1 MIEPAIA
8 RPPVRS
14 LLQRLLEIGKLVL
27 AEHDVRR
34 VLAVA
39 LDGVIELCAAERGMI
54 LLFSP
59 GGEAL
64 FEEAR
69 GIGRQDIDRPE
80 LEVSRTLLEKVR
92 TEGTAYWSPNVL
104 AEPGLGSR
112 RSVLRL
118 QILSV
123 ICLPL
128 RHDGKVFGLVY
139 LDNRRAAGVFTEETA
154 EVVESF
160 ADLISLA
167 AHNALEHRRLYG
179 RVEELARELRS
190 RHRFDA
196 IVGQTQQILE
206 TLRLVSQVADAEAT
220 VLILGESGTGKEL
233 IARAIHSNSRRRDR
247 PFVAINCG
255 ALPEPLLDSE
265 LFGHV
270 RGAFTG
276 AVADSSGWFERAAGG
291 TIFLDEIGEMSPSLQ
306 TKMLRVLEVGEY
318 ARVGSAAVRR
328 ADARVVAA
336 THRDLLGMVREGKMR
351 EDLFYRLNVVEVL
364 VPPLRDRAGDVLLL
378 ARTFLDRFNEKHGKA
393 RELSAAAEELLL
405 SYDYPGNVREL
416 QNAIQRA
423 VLLSSG
429 PLIEPADLPPSFRAV
444 LRRGKGGALQG
455 FRAAKRRLIE
465 EFERDY
471 ITRCLREAGGNI
483 SQAARTAGIDFKNL
497 YDKMDQYGLDAL
509 AFKKDRRSA

>member
-1 MIEPAIA
+1 M
-8 RPPVRS
+8 
-14 LLQRLLEIGKLVL
+14 LKRLLEIGKLVL
-27 AEHDVRR
+27 AENDVRR

-39 LDGVIELCAAERGMI
+39 LDGVVELCGAERGMI
-54 LLFSP
+54 LLFAP

-69 GIGRQDIDRPE
+69 GLGKQDIDRPE
-80 LEVSRTLLEKVR
+80 FEVSRTILEKVR
-92 TEGTAYWSPNVL
+92 TEGTPYWSPNVL
-104 AEPGLGSR
+104 ADPSLGSR
-112 RSVLRL
+112 RSVMRL

-123 ICLPL
+123 ICLPI
-128 RHDGKVFGLVY
+128 RHAGEVFGLVY
-139 LDNRRAAGVFTEETA
+139 LDNRRAAGVFSAETL

-167 AHNALEHRRLYG
+167 AHHALERRRLHG

-190 RHRFDA
+190 QYRFEA
-196 IVGQTQQILE
+196 IVGQSPQILE
-206 TLRLVSQVADAEAT
+206 ALRLVSQVADSEAT

-233 IARAIHSNSRRRDR
+233 IARAIHYNSRRRDR
-247 PFVAINCG
+247 SFVAINCG
-255 ALPEPLLDSE
+255 ALPETLLDAE

-270 RGAFTG
+270 RGAYTG
-276 AVADSSGWFERAAGG
+276 AVADSAGWFERAAGG

-318 ARVGSAAVRR
+318 ARVGSTSVRH

-351 EDLFYRLNVVEVL
+351 EDLFYRLNVVEIQ
-364 VPPLRDRAGDVLLL
+364 VPPLRERGDDILLL

-393 RELSAAAEELLL
+393 RDLSAAAEELLL
-405 SYDYPGNVREL
+405 TYDYPGNVREL

-423 VLLSSG
+423 VLLSTGS
-429 PLIEPADLPPSFRAV
+429 LIEPGDLPASFRAV

-471 ITRCLREAGGNI
+471 VTRCLREAGGNI
-483 SQAARTAGIDFKNL
+483 SQAARTAGIDFKNF
-497 YDKMDQYGLDAL
+497 YDKMAQYGIDA
-509 AFKKDRRSA
+509 AGFKGDRSAS